1 MDDYIDRAELLKKQY
16 NGSRSNEPQLAEM
29 VVDVRDI
36 EDAPAADVA
45 PVRHGRNI
53 TEMNPVDEFVCSEC
67 GFMLC
72 DFTEIRIDEDTHY
85 NSYHECYIK
94 YCPNCGAK
102 MDGGEND
109 GN

>member
-1 MDDYIDRAELLKKQY
+1 MKGIKTCRECANY
-16 NGSRSNEPQLAEM
+16 NFGKHRCSLMCQMEKDTDNPLYGDCPLPD
-29 VVDVRDI
+29 VVEVK
-36 EDAPAADVA
+36 
-45 PVRHGRNI
+45 HGRNI

-102 MDGGEND
+102 MDGSEKE
-109 GN
+109 